1 MPAVRPA
8 GIAVPTTVTLS
19 QISFGSFKHSKGK
32 SPFHH
37 AAHGCRQKRFLQ
49 PDSLPKLFAD
59 LPADAKPTV

>member
-8 GIAVPTTVTLS
+8 RIAVPTTVTLS

-37 AAHGCRQKRFLQ
+37 ATFRLWLYIAVKISGQ
-49 PDSLPKLFAD
+49 LFAD
-59 LPADAKPTV
+59 LPADATV